1 MRRGNKPDFLLQI
14 VKERIG
20 ILFKLAEKEVK
31 IHPKR
36 ARRYVSL
43 ARKLGMKYNVRF
55 PPELKRKFCKQC
67 GILWIPGYNLKVRL
81 NSRKGVMEYRCECG
95 AVRNFPLHL
104 KENKK
109 VNIF

>member
-1 MRRGNKPDFLLQI
+1 MRRGNKPNFLLQ
-14 VKERIG
+14 VVRERIG
-20 ILFKLAEKEVK
+20 ILFQLAEEELKS
-31 IHPKR
+31 HPER

-55 PPELKRKFCKQC
+55 SPKLKRWFCKRC

-95 AVRNFPLHL
+95 AVRNLPLKHDG
-104 KENKK
+104 
-109 VNIF
+109 V